1 MSASESAQ
9 TPIGRNPGKMSKKK
23 VFYILVIALVSGMLI
38 LSIVLN
44 LMTGMGFFPDTD
56 VIVNNESINSRH
68 RQILEKN
75 GVIEKDEEI
84 GMFFSAGII
93 SVLEDGNLFTDDR
106 VVIYQQDDQ
115 KKLQTFSLPFENI
128 TSIDMNKDDTGH
140 PGFSMIMIQSD
151 SSSGKTFGLP
161 VSQENEADEK
171 FFQGMVKAWRN
182 KVPEDPNA
190 LKPVTLMSTT
200 EDDSDT
206 EPDGDHSSPE

>member
-23 VFYILVIALVSGMLI
+23 VFYILVITLVSGMLI
-38 LSIVLN
+38 SLIALN
-44 LMTGMGFFPDTD
+44 LMTGMGLFPDTD

-84 GMFFSAGII
+84 EMFFSAGII
-93 SVLEDGNLFTDDR
+93 SVLEDGNLFTADR

-115 KKLQTFSLPFENI
+115 KKLQTFSLPFEKI
-128 TSIDMNKDDTGH
+128 TSIEINKDDTGH

-151 SSSGKTFGLP
+151 STTGKTFGLP
-161 VSQENEADEK
+161 VSQENETDDK
-171 FFQGMVKAWRN
+171 FFQGMVKAWRK

-200 EDDSDT
+200 DDATDA
-206 EPDGDHSSPE
+206 EPDGDNKSSE